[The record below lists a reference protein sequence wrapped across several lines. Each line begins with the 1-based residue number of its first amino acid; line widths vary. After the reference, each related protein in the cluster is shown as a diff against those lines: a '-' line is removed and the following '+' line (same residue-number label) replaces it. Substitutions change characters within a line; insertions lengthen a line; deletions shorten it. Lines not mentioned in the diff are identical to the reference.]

1 MQKPAHWVDGE
12 ESLPTTRLTLE
23 DLPPRNVGRWVP
35 RRKAQ
40 VVMAV
45 RHGVLSVQQALDR
58 WNLSE
63 EEFQTWEGLIDRY
76 GELGLRTTRIQQ
88 FRHRESA

>member
-1 MQKPAHWVDGE
+1 MQKPVYETDQSDVRPFGRM
-12 ESLPTTRLTLE
+12 SLE

-45 RHGVLSVQQALDR
+45 RHGVLSLNQALDR

-63 EEFQTWEGLIDRY
+63 EEFRSWEALMERH

-88 FRHRESA
+88 FRR